1 MRIIW
6 YTAMSMDGRIASAE
20 DILGFL
26 ELIGPSEGPSEGDQ
40 RDEWGEFIGTIDA
53 VILGASTLRW
63 LIAGG
68 HGWAHDDLPTWLVSH
83 DESLVDQVGET
94 RAPLQRVEGSLDEML
109 TGIDAAGHERVW
121 LCGGGDIAGQLLRLD
136 RVDEVIATVAPTV
149 LGAGPALFDGPDL
162 PLRRFRL
169 EECRAGGG
177 DAARLRW
184 VRDR

>member
-1 MRIIW
+1 MRVIW

-20 DILGFL
+20 DSLGFL

-169 EECRAGGG
+169 EE
-177 DAARLRW
+177 
-184 VRDR
+184 

>member
-20 DILGFL
+20 DSLGFL

-68 HGWAHDDLPTWLVSH
+68 HGWAHDHLPTWLVSH

-94 RAPLQRVEGSLDEML
+94 RAPLQRVEGCLDEML
-109 TGIDAAGHERVW
+109 TGIEAAGHEHVW

-136 RVDEVIATVAPTV
+136 HVDEVIATVAPTV
-149 LGAGPALFDGPDL
+149 LGAGPALFDGADL
-162 PLRRFRL
+162 PQRRFRL
-169 EECRAGGG
+169 EECRPGGG